1 MFKIENGRLSFYQW
15 DINQRLII
23 EDASINEVHFS
34 NRTSDYALVCEV
46 YEENGLRLVDVPNIL
61 LQDDWTIRVY
71 AYCANYT
78 KIEENFIVFT
88 RSKPADYVYTE
99 TEIKTFSLLEERMDE
114 LENTVS
120 VEGVAKAVEEYLTV
134 NPPQAGATGPQGPK
148 GEKGDT
154 GPTGDTGKSAYAY
167 AVEGG
172 YTGTEAEFAAKL
184 AEEMPTTLPNPNAL
198 TFTGAVTG
206 SYDGSAALSVEIP
219 SGGGEKEWALISTV
233 EVGADELVASIKTPT
248 EDEMKLYS
256 EIFCRFTSFTKTKDG
271 EDTASTSSFRPFIDK
286 TYGDNGRISADVNNT
301 IGSTSSS
308 RVAEVYCTIKANCI
322 SGYAQNASYSI
333 SAFSALRHTFNQF
346 QNIPQISFN
355 NHNAYYYCSGTKLE
369 VWAR

>member
-99 TEIKTFSLLEERMDE
+99 TEIKTFSLLEKRMDK
-114 LENTVS
+114 LESNVS

-134 NPPQAGATGPQGPK
+134 NPPQAGA
-148 GEKGDT
+148 D
-154 GPTGDTGKSAYAY
+154 GKSAYAY
-167 AVEGG
+167 AVDGG

-184 AEEMPTTLPNPNAL
+184 AQEKYANPNAL

-206 SYDGSAALSVEIP
+206 SYDGSEAVTVEIP
-219 SGGGEKEWALISTV
+219 SGGGGSGGGEAEFPNWRL
-233 EVGADELVASIKTPT
+233 IKT
-248 EDEMKLYS
+248 
-256 EIFCRFTSFTKTKDG
+256 ISFSADIAYV
-271 EDTASTSSFRPFIDK
+271 EFDTD
-286 TYGDNGRISADVNNT
+286 DNGNTFSLKEIMLAGSVPAYSGYIYMKPKPTGYQNT
-301 IGSTSSS
+301 I
-308 RVAEVYCTIKANCI
+308 
-322 SGYAQNASYSI
+322 
-333 SAFSALRHTFNQF
+333 
-346 QNIPQISFN
+346 
-355 NHNAYYYCSGTKLE
+355 
-369 VWAR
+369 